1 METETLSTDQV
12 ERRSRSIRTISSTP
26 AYRYFVAASWL
37 RVEQHH
43 ADVSHPLDPRLHT
56 QRKWKDAIRHWRG
69 ELLRLHRQE
78 T

>member
-1 METETLSTDQV
+1 METETLSEHQV
-12 ERRSRSIRTISSTP
+12 ERRSRSIRNVWNTP
-26 AYRYFVAASWL
+26 EYRYFVAASWL

-43 ADVSHPLDPRLHT
+43 AEVPHPLDPRLHT
-56 QRKWKDAIRHWRG
+56 QRKWKDAIRRWRG